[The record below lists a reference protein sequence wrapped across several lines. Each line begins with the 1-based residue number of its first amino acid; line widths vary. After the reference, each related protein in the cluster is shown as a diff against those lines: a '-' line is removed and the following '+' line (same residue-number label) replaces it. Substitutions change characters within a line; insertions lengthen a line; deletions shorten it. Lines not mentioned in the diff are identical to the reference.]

1 MPNLLPGFPES
12 EYRRRLEAVR
22 AAMAEDGLNLLLVST
37 PENIFYLTGLDHWG
51 YFAPH
56 MLVVP
61 ADGEMVLI
69 TRSME
74 RVTVANQV
82 RNAVFQ
88 GHEDHQTPADVA
100 VELIRDPR
108 LARAR
113 ATAAADAFAQVLERQ
128 SDQPSRIALEMWSSG
143 LSHGLAQELRARL
156 PENTEWVDASTLV
169 DRLRVIKSPLEQA
182 FMREAARISDAA
194 MLAAI
199 DTIGDGV
206 PEREIAAAC
215 SSEMIRAGGTFP
227 GFGPFIRSATRI
239 DEEHTSWGEGVCADG
254 HAVFLELSGC
264 FRRYHA
270 PLGRLVFVGD
280 APTQTA
286 DIAKVCND
294 AFDAACDALRPGV
307 AARDVYAAWQSVV
320 DKAGLEHY
328 RRHHCG
334 YLVGIGFPPTWTGG
348 NRVSGLRHDS
358 DMDVRTGMTFH
369 MLSWLIG
376 TGRGDF
382 FVSNTV
388 LLGPDGPEVLTRVP
402 TGVIT
407 R

>member
-1 MPNLLPGFPES
+1 MTVLQDFPES
-12 EYRRRLEAVR
+12 EYRQRLEAVR
-22 AAMAEDGLNLLLVST
+22 TGMAEHDLDMILVST

-56 MLVVP
+56 ILVVP
-61 ADGEMVLI
+61 AEGEMTLI

-82 RNAVFQ
+82 RNAVFH
-88 GHEDHQTPADVA
+88 GHDDHQTAADVA

-108 LARAR
+108 HGRARAR
-113 ATAAADAFAQVLERQ
+113 AAADAFSDIVERQ
-128 SDQPSRIALEMWSSG
+128 PEGPGRVGIEMWSSG

-156 PENTEWVDASTLV
+156 PEDTEWIDVSSLV
-169 DRLRVIKSPLEQA
+169 DRIRVIKSPIEQA

-194 MLAAI
+194 MLAALDAI
-199 DTIGDGV
+199 ADGM
-206 PEREIAAAC
+206 PEREAAAAC
-215 SSEMIRAGGTFP
+215 SAEMIRAGGTFP
-227 GFGPFIRSATRI
+227 GFGPFIRSTARI
-239 DEEHTSWGEGVCADG
+239 DEEHTSWGDGICREGDV
-254 HAVFLELSGC
+254 VFLELSGC

-270 PLGRLVFVGD
+270 PLGRLAFIG
-280 APTQTA
+280 APPAGTAEIA
-286 DIAKVCND
+286 DICND
-294 AFDAACDALRPGV
+294 AFAAAADALRPG
-307 AARDVYAAWQSVV
+307 ALARDVYRAWQGVV
-320 DKAGLEHY
+320 DDAGLSHY

-358 DMDVRTGMTFH
+358 DMEIREGMTFH

-402 TGVIT
+402 TGIIQ

>member
-1 MPNLLPGFPES
+1 MTTIAGFPES
-12 EYRRRLEAVR
+12 EYRRRLDAVR
-22 AAMAEDGLNLLLVST
+22 GAMAKDDLDMVLVST

-61 ADGEMVLI
+61 IEGEMVLI

-82 RNAVFQ
+82 RNAAFH
-88 GHEDHQTPADVA
+88 GHDDHQTPADVA
-100 VELIRDPR
+100 VALIRDPR
-108 LARAR
+108 HGRAR
-113 ATAAADAFAQVLERQ
+113 ATAAADAFADVVERQ
-128 SDQPSRIALEMWSSG
+128 AHGPSRIGIEMWSSG

-156 PENTEWVDASTLV
+156 PEDTEWIDVSSLV
-169 DRLRVIKSPLEQA
+169 DRFRVIKSPLEQS

-194 MLAAI
+194 MLAALDAI
-199 DTIGDGV
+199 ADGV
-206 PEREIAAAC
+206 PERDVAAAC
-215 SSEMIRAGGTFP
+215 SAEMIRAGGTFP
-227 GFGPFIRSATRI
+227 GFGPFIRSTARI
-239 DEEHTSWGEGVCADG
+239 DEEHTSWGDG
-254 HAVFLELSGC
+254 ICRDGDAVFLELSGC

-270 PLGRLVFVGD
+270 PLGRLAFIGEAPPGTD
-280 APTQTA
+280 AIA
-286 DIAKVCND
+286 DICND
-294 AFDAACDALRPGV
+294 AFAAAVEALKPGARAREVYEAWQGVVDAA
-307 AARDVYAAWQSVV
+307 
-320 DKAGLEHY
+320 GLADY

-358 DMDVRTGMTFH
+358 DMEVRTGMTFH

-388 LLGPDGPEVLTRVP
+388 LLGPDGPEILTKVP
-402 TGVIT
+402 TGIIK